1 MITLDDNRA
10 LYELPDDDTAIRH
23 ACALPPAEVAIKR
36 GVDPTL
42 VRVPGKDLI
51 SVPTFRVDKVVD
63 TTGAGDAF
71 AGGYLAARLQGQSP
85 EVAAR
90 SGNKIAS
97 IVIQHAGAI
106 IPREAMPVFFF
117 A

>member
-1 MITLDDNRA
+1 MKTLRLSKHKKIA
-10 LYELPDDDTAIRH
+10 GV
-23 ACALPPAEVAIKR
+23 CAGVAEYFGI
-36 GVDPTL
+36 DPTL
-42 VRVPGKDLI
+42 VRIPGQDLI

-63 TTGAGDAF
+63 TTGAGDSF